1 MSSAALV
8 VYAFGMQQRTP
19 FIFSMPPLYAWP
31 LAFMT
36 SIALLLATALVFSD
50 GSADTEMPAD
60 NGAATQE
67 TDEEPAETR
76 QASPVEA
83 AVYIGLLVLPVGL
96 IPMMARRKRMNSMR
110 WSIAGVGVGFIQL
123 ITQIIFVHP
132 LMVLLALVYLRPP
145 LPTAPAAAM
154 DVPPSAS
161 LEATG
166 RRAAPTEAP
175 PAATTSTDA
184 PSADTQ
190 PEDAPDAP
198 ARRRP
203 PRRRRR
209 RF

>member
-1 MSSAALV
+1 
-8 VYAFGMQQRTP
+8 MQQKTP
-19 FIFSMPPLYAWP
+19 FLFSMPPLYAWP

-36 SIALLLATALVFSD
+36 SIALLLAAALVFSD
-50 GSADTEMPAD
+50 GSADTGMPAD

-67 TDEEPAETR
+67 TDEEPAEPR
-76 QASPVEA
+76 QTSPVEA

-110 WSIAGVGVGFIQL
+110 WSIAGVGVGFVQL

-145 LPTAPAAAM
+145 LTTAPAAAV

-161 LEATG
+161 LEAVG
-166 RRAAPTEAP
+166 SRAAPTDAP
-175 PAATTSTDA
+175 PADS
-184 PSADTQ
+184 Q
-190 PEDAPDAP
+190 PVETPDAP

-209 RF
+209 PRF